1 MKRGDLYRVM
11 RPGAGDPKR
20 SRVFAVVSR
29 QPLIDSRFSTV
40 VCVPV
45 YSARYGL
52 STEVPVGVDEGLR
65 VESSLHCDALVSLQ
79 KSMLT
84 RFVGSLSHGR
94 LVEVDRAI
102 ARALDFD
109 LDALCADPSRS

>member
-1 MKRGDLYRVM
+1 VKRGDLYRVT

-29 QPLIDSRFSTV
+29 QPLIDSQFSTV

-65 VESSLHCDALVSLQ
+65 AESSLHCDALVSLQ

-84 RFVGSLSHGR
+84 GFVGSLSPR
-94 LVEVDRAI
+94 TLVEVDRAI
-102 ARALDFD
+102 ARALDLD
-109 LDALCADPSRS
+109 LDALCDETSRT